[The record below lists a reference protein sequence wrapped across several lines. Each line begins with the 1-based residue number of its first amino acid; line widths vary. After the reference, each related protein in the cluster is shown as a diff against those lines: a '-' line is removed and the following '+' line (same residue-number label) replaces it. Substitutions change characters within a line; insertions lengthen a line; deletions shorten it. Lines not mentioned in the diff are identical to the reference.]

1 MMIGKRPDLFIID
14 AFNSDPKP
22 ELSTST
28 LLVNLEILHRRVM
41 AAQQAY
47 SMAYFEW
54 LHLGEQIKERLTD
67 EQRKEMKAFNWGAK
81 L

>member
-1 MMIGKRPDLFIID
+1 MNKKNQMV
-14 AFNSDPKP
+14 ADPKP

-28 LLVNLEILHRRVM
+28 LLINLEALHRRVM

-54 LHLGEQIKERLTD
+54 LHLGEQIKERLID
-67 EQRKEMKAFNWGAK
+67 EQRKEMQNFNKELK

>member
-1 MMIGKRPDLFIID
+1 MAIE
-14 AFNSDPKP
+14 DPKP

-28 LLVNLEILHRRVM
+28 LLVNLEALHRRVM

-54 LHLGEQIKERLTD
+54 LHLGEQIKERLID
-67 EQRKEMKAFNWGAK
+67 EQRKEMQNFNKELK